1 MTALVGRHLCR
12 PEGFRSDTLC
22 ESRPIDLQI
31 LEYPLN
37 IIARF
42 RERDAFDPV
51 DWIDFGVTRI
61 AVLRDPFLHP
71 ATPRIV
77 AGEDQDK
84 GAAVVSHQSRE
95 LGRSK
100 MSRSLLN
107 IEKRS
112 LPDVKRRWLGEQ
124 GRRVSFCSGVRA
136 ERHVR
141 LEVACEPSVVESLW
155 RLPS

>member
-37 IIARF
+37 IIARY

-61 AVLRDPFLHP
+61 AVLRDAFLHP

-77 AGEDQDK
+77 AGKDQDK
-84 GAAVVSHQSRE
+84 GAAVVSHQARE
-95 LGRSK
+95 LGRPHLGVVDGIANEAGPIVRKSEPARGI
-100 MSRSLLN
+100 STRDYRGSLVLIFAGYN
-107 IEKRS
+107 
-112 LPDVKRRWLGEQ
+112 
-124 GRRVSFCSGVRA
+124 
-136 ERHVR
+136 
-141 LEVACEPSVVESLW
+141 
-155 RLPS
+155 